1 MSSSRNHSGTIFTG
15 IAQLVEHRSPKPS
28 VGSSSLSSRAKLKI
42 TMFKKIT
49 NYCKESYDELVH
61 KVSWPNR
68 SELSSSAV
76 VVLYASLLI
85 ALVVFLMD
93 SAFQFIMEDVIYP
106 H

>member
-1 MSSSRNHSGTIFTG
+1 
-15 IAQLVEHRSPKPS
+15 
-28 VGSSSLSSRAKLKI
+28 
-42 TMFKKIT
+42 MFQKVA

-61 KVSWPNR
+61 KVSWPTR
-68 SELSSSAV
+68 EELSSSAV

-93 SAFQFIMEDVIYP
+93 SAFQFVMEDIIYP

>member
-1 MSSSRNHSGTIFTG
+1 MVSGTIFTG

-76 VVLYASLLI
+76 VVLTASLLI